1 MIAFERRRPAALLYH
16 VLAHLDLVKKGLTT
30 SVKVLGESGSLLV
43 GFGKDL
49 SGFKG

>member
-1 MIAFERRRPAALLYH
+1 
-16 VLAHLDLVKKGLTT
+16 VKKGLTT

-49 SGFKG
+49 SGFRG